1 MKNKNKGGGGHPDA
15 TKLYVAFSE
24 PVPNDVFG
32 EYEPKLLSNEFTIT
46 L

>member
-32 EYEPKLLSNEFTIT
+32 EYELKLSCNEFPLT